1 MLMFFK
7 CINQETATKAV
18 ELRRKSLGK
27 LKQETFWGHVLQWD
41 WRVGKTSV
49 FICTSIFPLL
59 YFFEESIWVAFTI
72 TVLGNVLACS
82 GGHVMVGSYLCWAL
96 ALGS

>member
-1 MLMFFK
+1 MEGNRGEFSLVNVMFFK

-27 LKQETFWGHVLQWD
+27 LKQEKYLLFWGHALQRD

-49 FICTSIFPLL
+49 FICTSIFSLL
-59 YFFEESIWVAFTI
+59 YFF
-72 TVLGNVLACS
+72 
-82 GGHVMVGSYLCWAL
+82 
-96 ALGS
+96 